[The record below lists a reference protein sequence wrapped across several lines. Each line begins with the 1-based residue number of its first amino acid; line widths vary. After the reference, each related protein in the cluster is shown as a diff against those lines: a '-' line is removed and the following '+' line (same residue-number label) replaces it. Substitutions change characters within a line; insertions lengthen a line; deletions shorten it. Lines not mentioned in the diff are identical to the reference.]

1 MLQTATASAVAAARA
16 GARPQRLCI
25 LGSTGSIGTSTL
37 DVVALH
43 PGSFEVFALTAQRR
57 VDELFAQVARWR
69 PRFAAM
75 PDAKAADT
83 LRARVRAAGLPTEV
97 LAGTWALEEL
107 AAHPEVDQV
116 MAAIVGA
123 AGLPA
128 CLAAARAGKR
138 LLLANKEALVVGG
151 ALFVDAVHQG
161 GATMIPIDSEHSA
174 IFQCLP
180 PDPSTWSACIDHIVL
195 TASGG
200 PFRTRDPATLGD
212 VTPEQACAHPNWV
225 MGRKISV
232 DSATMM
238 NKALEVIEARWLF
251 DLPPERVRVVIHP
264 QSIIHSMVV
273 ACDGAVLAQLG
284 TPDMK
289 GPISYGLAWP
299 GRIESGA
306 SRLDFTKLSALT
318 FEEADRTRFPG
329 LYLAWDALHAAPG
342 STAVLN
348 AANEI
353 AVEAFLERRLRFDA
367 IHRVNARTLEH
378 VLPAAD
384 ETHSIEGLLALDAR
398 ARAAARAEVAALAG
412 GA

>member
-1 MLQTATASAVAAARA
+1 MTSTTR
-16 GARPQRLCI
+16 RQRVCI

-37 DVVALH
+37 DVIALH
-43 PGSFEVFALTAQRR
+43 PGTFEVFALTGQRR
-57 VDELFAQVARWR
+57 TDDLFAQIVRWR
-69 PRFAAM
+69 PRYAAL
-75 PDAKAADT
+75 PDAAAANELGARVKAAGI
-83 LRARVRAAGLPTEV
+83 ATEV
-97 LAGTWALEEL
+97 LAGAKALEEL
-107 AAHPEVDQV
+107 ASHPEVDQV

-151 ALFVDAVHQG
+151 QLFVDAVKQG
-161 GATMIPIDSEHSA
+161 GATLIPIDSEHSA

-180 PDPSTWSACIDHIVL
+180 ANPADWDAAVDHIVL

-200 PFRTRDPATLGD
+200 PFRTRDPASLAT
-212 VTPEQACAHPNWV
+212 VTPDQACAHPNWV

-251 DLPPERVRVVIHP
+251 GLAPERIKVVIHP

-273 ACDGAVLAQLG
+273 ARDGAVLAQLG

-289 GPISYGLAWP
+289 GPIAFGMAWP
-299 GRIESGA
+299 SRMTSGCDA
-306 SRLDFTKLSALT
+306 LDFTKMAALT
-318 FEEADRTRFPG
+318 FEEADERRFPG
-329 LYLAWDALHAAPG
+329 LHLSWAALRAAPG
-342 STAVLN
+342 STTVLN

-353 AVEAFLERRLRFDA
+353 AVEAFLAGRLSFPG
-367 IHRVNARTLEH
+367 IHQVNAQALER
-378 VLPAAD
+378 VLPAAND
-384 ETHSIEGLLALDAR
+384 AHALDALLALDAR
-398 ARAAARAEVAALAG
+398 ARDAARAHVAKLVKDA
-412 GA
+412 